1 MFAVVFWLPGSFQC
15 AGVLFDVL
23 RLGVGLLAVVI
34 LVLLLQLEGCWLCV
48 GFFFSVS
55 VILGC
60 WLVFGL
66 SSSHPK
72 SPVISCFVFVL
83 FRHAWLS

>member
-55 VILGC
+55 V
-60 WLVFGL
+60 
-66 SSSHPK
+66 SSWGVGSYLAYHLPT
-72 SPVISCFVFVL
+72 
-83 FRHAWLS
+83 RNHR

>member
-48 GFFFSVS
+48 GFFFQCQCHPGVLARIWLIIFPPEITGDKLFCFCSVRAC
-55 VILGC
+55 L
-60 WLVFGL
+60 
-66 SSSHPK
+66 
-72 SPVISCFVFVL
+72 
-83 FRHAWLS
+83 A